1 MAAWMPPWALP
12 VLQEAGEPLAISTV
26 RAPSRDAAHAAARP
40 APPLP
45 ITSTSARVGSELT
58 GTLYRRNPTPEN
70 KHGLCIAPPR
80 WLAEPAVFAWRG
92 YLSRSFGPRA
102 RRSG

>member
-12 VLQEAGEPLAISTV
+12 VLQEAGEPLVISTV

-45 ITSTSARVGSELT
+45 TTSTSARVGSELT
-58 GTLYRRNPTPEN
+58 EGILQKER
-70 KHGLCIAPPR
+70 
-80 WLAEPAVFAWRG
+80 
-92 YLSRSFGPRA
+92 
-102 RRSG
+102 